1 MGTPSQGRNAESRGR
16 IRPKTPES
24 DKSDKGVRLRSAFE
38 DSRVFARMTDV
49 STAAARLLLVLGVS
63 ACGAPVS
70 EPATG
75 RVAEDVMAS
84 LEEGTR
90 TFDHGAWDRLLAEG
104 TKDGL
109 VDYRYFQ
116 DHAGELD
123 AYLAEVAVVDAAGLS
138 PSHLKAFLLNA
149 YNALT
154 IRSIL
159 GNPEVTSIRQIEGV
173 WSAVRHRVARH
184 ELTLD
189 EIEHNLLR
197 PFFRDPRIHFAVNC
211 ASMSC
216 APLPGWAFDGDALDA
231 QLEERARFFLSDPE
245 NARIE
250 GGLLVLSRYFDWYG
264 DDFVAEDWTPRA
276 ESIPVFVAR
285 YAGPEIRSAVDS
297 AGITGVRFS
306 DYDWSLNAVRPP
318 TPTAADE
325 GDRSGSGGVVGWLRR
340 RVGGFGMAGPVVYGL
355 AYVLGVVLF
364 LPGAPLTIG
373 AGVAF
378 GLGVGTLLVSA
389 ASTTGAALA
398 FLLARYLLRRLAAV
412 DRAVEH
418 QGWRVVA
425 LTRLSPA
432 FPFNLQNYAYGLT
445 GVPFFQYVLASW
457 IAMLPGTLLYVSLGV
472 AGVELASAATGAASW
487 GTTTLRVLGLAATV
501 TVVVLITAAARR
513 ELKAIEAEVGPSPE
527 VVRA

>member
-1 MGTPSQGRNAESRGR
+1 M
-16 IRPKTPES
+16 I
-24 DKSDKGVRLRSAFE
+24 
-38 DSRVFARMTDV
+38 DV
-49 STAAARLLLVLGVS
+49 SRAAARLLLVLGVS
-63 ACGAPVS
+63 ACGAPDS

-75 RVAEDVMAS
+75 QVAEDVRAS
-84 LEEGTR
+84 LEGGTR
-90 TFDHGAWDRLLAEG
+90 TFDHGTWDRLLAEG
-104 TKDGL
+104 TKNRL

-116 DHAGELD
+116 DHAAELD
-123 AYLAEVAVVDAAGLS
+123 SYLAEVAEADAAGLR
-138 PSHLKAFLLNA
+138 PSHLKAFLINA

-154 IRSIL
+154 VRSIL
-159 GNPEVTSIRQIEGV
+159 EVPGVTSIRQIDGV
-173 WSAVRHRVARH
+173 WSKIRHRVARH

-197 PFFRDPRIHFAVNC
+197 PFFRDPRIHFALNC

-231 QLEERARFFLSDPE
+231 QLEERARLFLSDPV
-245 NARIE
+245 NARVE
-250 GGLLVLSRYFDWYG
+250 GEHLVLSRYFEWYG
-264 DDFVAEDWTPRA
+264 DDFVAEGWTPRA
-276 ESIPVFVAR
+276 ESIPLFVAR
-285 YAGPEIRSAVDS
+285 YAGPEIAAAVNS

-306 DYDWSLNAVRPP
+306 DYDWSLNALRPP
-318 TPTAADE
+318 TPTAADD
-325 GDRSGSGGVVGWLRR
+325 GDRSGPEGVVSWLRR
-340 RVGGFGMAGPVVYGL
+340 RITGFGMAGPVVYGL

-378 GLGVGTLLVSA
+378 GLGVGTVLVSL

-398 FLLARYLLRRLAAV
+398 FLIARYLLRGRVERWVSDHERLGAV
-412 DRAVEH
+412 DRAVKH
-418 QGWRVVA
+418 QGWKVVA

-457 IAMLPGTLLYVSLGV
+457 IAMLPGTLLYVSIGA
-472 AGVELASAATGAASW
+472 AGVELALAATGAASW
-487 GTTTLRVLGLAATV
+487 GVTTLRVLGLAATV

-513 ELKAIEAEVGPSPE
+513 EFKAIEAEVGRSPE
-527 VVRA
+527 GVGA

>member
-1 MGTPSQGRNAESRGR
+1 MAGPPAGAPPSNGPAAERR
-16 IRPKTPES
+16 QES
-24 DKSDKGVRLRSAFE
+24 ELE
-38 DSRVFARMTDV
+38 DSRVFVPMTDI
-49 STAAARLLLVLGVS
+49 SRATARLLLVLGVS

-75 RVAEDVMAS
+75 RVAEDVRAS
-84 LEEGTR
+84 LEGGSQS
-90 TFDHGAWDRLLAEG
+90 FDHGVWDRLLAEG
-104 TKDGL
+104 TRDDL

-123 AYLAEVAVVDAAGLS
+123 AYLADVAAADAANLR
-138 PSHLKAFLLNA
+138 PHHLKALLINA

-159 GNPEVTSIRQIEGV
+159 DHPEVTSIRQIDGV
-173 WSAVRHRVARH
+173 WSTVRHRVARH

-231 QLEERARFFLSDPE
+231 QLEERARHFLSDPE
-245 NARIE
+245 NARVE
-250 GGLLVLSRYFDWYG
+250 GGQLVLSRYFDWYG
-264 DDFVAEDWTPRA
+264 DDFVAEGWVPRE
-276 ESIPVFVAR
+276 ESIPLFVAR
-285 YAGPEIRSAVDS
+285 YAGPEVATAVDS

-306 DYDWSLNAVRPP
+306 DYDWSLNAFRPS
-318 TPTAADE
+318 TPTVANE
-325 GDRSGSGGVVGWLRR
+325 GDRSGPEGVVGWLRR
-340 RVGGFGMAGPVVYGL
+340 WVTGFGMAGPVVYGL

-378 GLGVGTLLVSA
+378 GLGVGTVLVSL

-398 FLLARYLLRRLAAV
+398 FLIARYLLRGRVERWVSGHERLAAV

-445 GVPFFQYVLASW
+445 GVPFFQYLLASW
-457 IAMLPGTLLYVSLGV
+457 VAMLPGTLLYVSIGA
-472 AGVELASAATGAASW
+472 AGVELAAASTGASSW
-487 GTTTLRVLGLAATV
+487 VSTTLRMVGLAATV

-513 ELKAIEAEVGPSPE
+513 ELRAIEAEVGRSPE
-527 VVRA
+527 VVGA

>member
-1 MGTPSQGRNAESRGR
+1 MMGLS
-16 IRPKTPES
+16 K
-24 DKSDKGVRLRSAFE
+24 
-38 DSRVFARMTDV
+38 
-49 STAAARLLLVLGVS
+49 AAARLLLVLGVS
-63 ACGAPVS
+63 ACGAPES

-75 RVAEDVMAS
+75 RVAEEVRSS
-84 LEEGTR
+84 LEGGSR
-90 TFDHGAWDRLLAEG
+90 TFDHGVWDRLLAEG

-123 AYLAEVAVVDAAGLS
+123 AYLAEVAEANAADLRRF
-138 PSHLKAFLLNA
+138 HLEALLINA

-159 GNPEVTSIRQIEGV
+159 GNPGVTSIRQIDGV
-173 WSAVRHRVARH
+173 WSTVRHRVARH

-197 PFFRDPRIHFAVNC
+197 PFFRDPRIHFALNC

-216 APLPGWAFDGDALDA
+216 APLPGWAFDGDALEE
-231 QLEERARFFLSDPE
+231 QLEERTRLFLSDPD
-245 NARIE
+245 NARVE
-250 GGLLVLSRYFDWYG
+250 GEKLVLSRYFDWYG
-264 DDFVAEDWTPRA
+264 DDFVAEGWAPRA
-276 ESIPVFVAR
+276 ETIPLFVAR
-285 YAGPEIRSAVDS
+285 YAGPEVATAVDS
-297 AGITGVRFS
+297 AGISGVRFS
-306 DYDWSLNAVRPP
+306 DYDWSLNALRPP
-318 TPTAADE
+318 VPDAADK
-325 GDRSGSGGVVGWLRR
+325 GDRSGAEAVVGWLRSW
-340 RVGGFGMAGPVVYGL
+340 VTGFGMAGPVIYGL

-378 GLGVGTLLVSA
+378 GLGVGTVLVSL
-389 ASTTGAALA
+389 ASTIGAALA
-398 FLLARYLLRRLAAV
+398 FLIARYLLRGRVESWVSDHERLSAV

-445 GVPFFQYVLASW
+445 GVPFLQYVLASW
-457 IAMLPGTLLYVSLGV
+457 IAMLPGTLLYVSIGA

-487 GTTTLRVLGLAATV
+487 GATTLRVLGLAATV
-501 TVVVLITAAARR
+501 IVVVLITAAARR

-527 VVRA
+527 VVSA

>member
-1 MGTPSQGRNAESRGR
+1 
-16 IRPKTPES
+16 
-24 DKSDKGVRLRSAFE
+24 
-38 DSRVFARMTDV
+38 MTDA
-49 STAAARLLLVLGVS
+49 SQAALRLLLVLGFS

-75 RVAEDVMAS
+75 RLAEDVRAS
-84 LEEGTR
+84 LEGGTR
-90 TFDHGAWDRLLAEG
+90 TFDHGAWDRLLAHG
-104 TKDGL
+104 TEDGL

-116 DHAGELD
+116 EHVGELD
-123 AYLAEVAVVDAAGLS
+123 AYLAEVAAADAASLR
-138 PSHLKAFLLNA
+138 PAHLEALLINA

-154 IRSIL
+154 VRSIL
-159 GNPEVTSIRQIEGV
+159 KNPEVTSIRQIDGV
-173 WSAVRHRVARH
+173 WSEVRHRVAGH

-216 APLPGWAFDGDALDA
+216 APLPRWAFDGDALDE
-231 QLEERARFFLSDPE
+231 QLEERARFFLSDPD

-250 GGLLVLSRYFDWYG
+250 GGRLVLSRYFDWYG
-264 DDFVAEDWTPRA
+264 GDFVDEEWAPRA
-276 ESIPVFVAR
+276 ESIPLFVGR
-285 YAGPEIRSAVDS
+285 YSAAEVADAIES
-297 AGITGVRFS
+297 GRITGVRFS
-306 DYDWSLNAVRPP
+306 DYDWSLNALRPP
-318 TPTAADE
+318 TPTAVHEAE
-325 GDRSGSGGVVGWLRR
+325 RSGTERIVGWLRR
-340 RVGGFGMAGPVVYGL
+340 HASDFGMAGPVVYGL

-378 GLGVGTLLVSA
+378 GLGVGTVLVSL
-389 ASTTGAALA
+389 ASTTGAVLA
-398 FLLARYLLRRLAAV
+398 FLIARYLLRGRVERWVSDHERLAAV

-445 GVPFFQYVLASW
+445 GVPLLQYASASW
-457 IAMLPGTLLYVSLGV
+457 IAMLPGTLLYVSIGA
-472 AGVELASAATGAASW
+472 AGAELASAATGAASW
-487 GTTTLRVLGLAATV
+487 GATTLRLMGVAATV
-501 TVVVLITAAARR
+501 AVVVLIAAAARR
-513 ELKAIEAEVGPSPE
+513 ELRAIEAELGRSPE
-527 VVRA
+527 VVGA

>member
-16 IRPKTPES
+16 IRPKMPE
-24 DKSDKGVRLRSAFE
+24 SDKGVRLRSAFE

-63 ACGAPVS
+63 
-70 EPATG
+70 G

-364 LPGAPLTIG
+364 IPGAPLTIG

-398 FLLARYLLRRLAAV
+398 FLLARYLLRGRVERWVSGHERLAAV

-445 GVPFFQYVLASW
+445 
-457 IAMLPGTLLYVSLGV
+457 MLPGTLLYVSLGV

>member
-1 MGTPSQGRNAESRGR
+1 MRNSSR
-16 IRPKTPES
+16 
-24 DKSDKGVRLRSAFE
+24 
-38 DSRVFARMTDV
+38 
-49 STAAARLLLVLGVS
+49 AAARLLLVIGVS

-75 RVAEDVMAS
+75 RVAEDVRAS
-84 LEEGTR
+84 LEGGSQ
-90 TFDHGAWDRLLAEG
+90 TFDHGAWDRLLAAG

-109 VDYRYFQ
+109 VDYPYFQ
-116 DHAGELD
+116 EHAGELD
-123 AYLAEVAVVDAAGLS
+123 AYLDHLAEADAADLR
-138 PSHLKAFLLNA
+138 PHHLKALLINA

-159 GNPEVTSIRQIEGV
+159 GDPEVTSIRQIDGV
-173 WSAVRHRVARH
+173 WSTVRHRVLRH

-211 ASMSC
+211 ASISC

-231 QLEERARFFLSDPE
+231 QLEERTRLFLSDPE
-245 NARIE
+245 NARLE
-250 GGLLVLSRYFDWYG
+250 GGHLVLTRYFDWYG
-264 DDFVAEDWTPRA
+264 EDFVAEGWAPRA
-276 ESIPVFVAR
+276 ESIPLFVAG
-285 YAGPEIRSAVDS
+285 YGGPEIAAAVDS
-297 AGITGVRFS
+297 AGITEVRFS
-306 DYDWSLNAVRPP
+306 DYDWSLNALRPP

-325 GDRSGSGGVVGWLRR
+325 GDRSGVEGVVGWLRR
-340 RVGGFGMAGPVVYGL
+340 WVTGFGMAGPVVYGL

-378 GLGVGTLLVSA
+378 GLGPGTVLVSV
-389 ASTTGAALA
+389 ASTIGAALA
-398 FLLARYLLRRLAAV
+398 FLIARYLLRGRVERWVSDHERLAAV

-432 FPFNLQNYAYGLT
+432 FPFNLQNYTYGLT

-457 IAMLPGTLLYVSLGV
+457 IAMLPGTLLYVSIG
-472 AGVELASAATGAASW
+472 ATGIELASAATGAASW
-487 GTTTLRVLGLAATV
+487 GATTLRVLGFAATV
-501 TVVVLITAAARR
+501 SVVVLITAAARR
-513 ELKAIEAEVGPSPE
+513 ELKAIEAEIGRSPE
-527 VVRA
+527 VVGV